1 MFFMLKIC
9 DNDLTVQSSGGGRRK
24 RIFKLL
30 YCTRASMRAP
40 IHIYTHLVTECA
52 IHAGGVNAS
61 DPSTVNGQ
69 TSIYPRFLPLSGCNF
84 TDPKTYQ
91 KTLLSISSS
100 SLLFFFSFACR
111 SPAECMLGTYTQAY
125 THDTHRSYACTYTG
139 VITLARS
146 CRGYLFKRAK
156 GPWPLT
162 DASLSSRIAVFHAV
176 SAF

>member
-1 MFFMLKIC
+1 MEKKASNIFYLTNSCQSSDFSKAKGRNFLMLIYQSKYFSQKIPASMFFMLKIC

-84 TDPKTYQ
+84 TDPN
-91 KTLLSISSS
+91 IPENAPIHF
-100 SLLFFFSFACR
+100 FFFSLFLSRVDHQQNAC
-111 SPAECMLGTYTQAY
+111 
-125 THDTHRSYACTYTG
+125 
-139 VITLARS
+139 
-146 CRGYLFKRAK
+146 
-156 GPWPLT
+156 
-162 DASLSSRIAVFHAV
+162 
-176 SAF
+176 